1 MKAAVIHEFGAP
13 DVFRIEDVER
23 PTTEVPEDG
32 LGEVLV
38 KIHAAGINP
47 VDWKT
52 RQSGGIMKAND
63 VPLPYILGWDMSG
76 VIEEVGAGVTDFV
89 VGQAVYG
96 LVRFPGMGRTYA
108 EYLSAPAHE
117 ITAKPTTID
126 HIHAAAVPLAALT
139 AWQALFEHA
148 QLTAGQRLLVQGAA
162 GGVGHLAV
170 QIAKAQGA
178 HVIGTASARNH
189 DYLREIG
196 VDEVIDYHA
205 ERYEDM
211 IHDVDVVFETVSGI
225 NAEPVLKTLKAGGVL
240 VSCAGLPA
248 PEVLAQYELR
258 AERLLV
264 RPNAGQLAEIAHLID
279 AGKVKPNVD
288 AVFPLAEAGKA
299 QALGELGHTRG
310 KIVLQVV

>member
-1 MKAAVIHEFGAP
+1 MKAAVIHEFGGP
-13 DVFRIEDVER
+13 DVFQMEDVAR
-23 PTTEVPEDG
+23 PEPDD
-32 LGEVLV
+32 GEVLV

-76 VIEEVGAGVTDFV
+76 VIEEVGAGVTDFA

-108 EYLSAPAHE
+108 EYVSVPARE
-117 ITAKPTTID
+117 ITLKPGAID

-139 AWQALFEHA
+139 AWQGLFEHTPLA
-148 QLTAGQRLLVQGAA
+148 AGQRILVQGAA
-162 GGVGHLAV
+162 GGVGHFVA
-170 QIAKAQGA
+170 QIARAHGA
-178 HVIGTASARNH
+178 TVIGTASARNH

-205 ERYEDM
+205 ARYEDM
-211 IHDVDVVFETVSGI
+211 IHDVDVIFETVSAANSEG
-225 NAEPVLKTLKAGGVL
+225 VLKTLKAGGAL
-240 VSCAGLPA
+240 VSCAGLPSA
-248 PEVLAQYELR
+248 EILAQYDVR

-264 RPNAGQLAEIAHLID
+264 RPDASQLAEITRLID

-299 QALGELGHTRG
+299 QALGELGRTRG